1 MENISSE
8 LMEKYNKLKDIISG
22 YKSVAVAFSSGV
34 DSAFLLY
41 AAKDTLGE
49 GVVAVTAT
57 SFFFPARELEEAK
70 EFCCKLGIKHILAEI
85 DENDI
90 EHFTENPKNRCYY
103 CKTHLF
109 TKLKSIAM
117 DEGMNEI
124 IEGSNVDDL
133 GDYRPGLQA
142 LKELDIKSPLREAG
156 LTKADIRA
164 LSKHFDLPSWKKPSF
179 ACLASRIPYG
189 EKITRQKLS
198 MIEKAENYLLGL
210 GFEQF
215 RVRIHGGEGINSGY
229 IARIELLP
237 GEFPKMLDENLRD
250 TLYQKFREIG
260 FAYTALDLKGYRTG
274 SMNET
279 FL

>member
-70 EFCCKLGIKHILAEI
+70 EFCQRLGVRHILAEI
-85 DENDI
+85 DENKI
-90 EHFTENPKNRCYY
+90 EHFSENPKNRCYY

-109 TKLKSIAM
+109 TKLKNIAM

-164 LSKHFDLPSWKKPSF
+164 LSKHFDLPTWKKPSF

-237 GEFPKMLDENLRD
+237 GDFPKMLDENLRD

>member
-1 MENISSE
+1 MENISLE
-8 LMEKYNKLKDIISG
+8 LMEKYDNLKNIIKN
-22 YKSVAVAFSSGV
+22 YRSVAVAFSCGV

-41 AAKDTLGE
+41 AAKDALGE

-57 SFFFPARELEEAK
+57 SFFFPARELDEAK
-70 EFCCKLGIKHILAEI
+70 EFCQRLGVRHILAEI
-85 DENDI
+85 DENKI
-90 EHFTENPKNRCYY
+90 EHFSENPKNRCYY

-109 TKLKSIAM
+109 KNLMKIA
-117 DEGMNEI
+117 ENENLTHV

-133 GDYRPGLQA
+133 GDYRPGLTA
-142 LKELDIKSPLREAG
+142 LKELDIKSPLREAE
-156 LTKADIRA
+156 LTKAEIRA
-164 LSKHFDLPSWKKPSF
+164 LSRHFGLPTWKKPSF

-237 GEFPKMLDENLRD
+237 GDFPKMLDENLRD
-250 TLYQKFREIG
+250 TLYQKFKEIG

-279 FL
+279 IL

>member
-1 MENISSE
+1 MEKLSTE

-57 SFFFPARELEEAK
+57 SFFFPARELDEAK
-70 EFCCKLGIKHILAEI
+70 EFCQRLGVKHILAEI
-85 DENDI
+85 DENKI
-90 EHFTENPKNRCYY
+90 EHFSENPKNRCYY

-109 TKLKSIAM
+109 TKLKNIAM

-164 LSKHFDLPSWKKPSF
+164 LSKHFDLPTLKKPSF

-189 EKITRQKLS
+189 EKLTRQKLS
-198 MIEKAENYLLGL
+198 MIEKAENYLLSL
-210 GFEQF
+210 GFKQL
-215 RVRIHGGEGINSGY
+215 RVRIHASENKSSSY

-237 GEFPKMLDENLRD
+237 EDFPKFLDEDFRND
-250 TLYQKFREIG
+250 LYQKFREFG
-260 FAYTALDLKGYRTG
+260 FSYTALDLKGYRTG